1 MAHLVTLIPGD
12 GIGPEVSEAT
22 RRVLDATGVPIEWVV
37 EEAGAEVLARE
48 GTTLPERVLD
58 RIRDSRVAIKG
69 PITTPVGSGF
79 RSVNVELR
87 QTLDLFAAVRPSR
100 SLAGLPTRHPDVD
113 LVVIRENT
121 EDLYQGIEFEKGTPE
136 ALELRE
142 ELRRLSGRELRE
154 DSGFTVKPI
163 SVTGARRIVRFALEY
178 VRAHGRRKVTLGH
191 KANIMRFSDGLF
203 LSIGQIEAEGHPE
216 VWFEEMEIDQLSM
229 RLVREPSAFDVLLL
243 PNLYGDII
251 SDLCAG
257 LVGGLGLAAGANLG
271 WEYAVFEPVHGSAPD
286 IAGKGVA
293 NPIAMILSGAMLLRH
308 LQEPA
313 AAEAVERAVDRVLER
328 GDVRTPDLGGTSSTD
343 EVAAAIDRGALGV
356 SGKVVR
362 RRTDVLVALAG
373 LALFVPCAIIASD
386 GTVGPVELAVF
397 HAINGLPEALSP
409 VMQWVQW
416 LGVLAVGPIV
426 ALGAALFRRWRL
438 AIACLLVT
446 VEKLVFERIVWQL
459 VERSRPG
466 KTIADAIVR
475 GDTPMTGASFVSGHV
490 ILVTG
495 LAWVLTPY
503 LRGAWRAL
511 PWVVVGLVAF
521 ARVYLG
527 AHAPLDVLG
536 GFALGLVAGGIAN
549 VIVGLE
555 PRTAGVAD
563 HAGARYG

>member
-12 GIGPEVSEAT
+12 GIGPEVSDAT

-37 EEAGAEVLARE
+37 EEAGADVLARE

-87 QTLDLFAAVRPSR
+87 QALDLFAAVRPSR
-100 SLAGLPTRHPDVD
+100 SLPGLPTRHPDVD

-121 EDLYQGIEFEKGTPE
+121 EDLYRGIEFERGTPE

-142 ELRRLSGRELRE
+142 MLPRLSGRELRE

-163 SVTGARRIVRFALEY
+163 SVTGARRIVRFALEF
-178 VRAHGRRKVTLGH
+178 VAAHGRRKVTLGH

-229 RLVREPSAFDVLLL
+229 RLVREPAEFDVLLL

-286 IAGKGVA
+286 IAGRGVA

-308 LQEPA
+308 LHEA
-313 AAEAVERAVDRVLER
+313 AAANAVERAVDRVLER
-328 GDVRTPDLGGTSSTD
+328 GDARTPDLGGTSSTD
-343 EVAAAIDRGALGV
+343 EVAAAIE
-356 SGKVVR
+356 
-362 RRTDVLVALAG
+362 RT
-373 LALFVPCAIIASD
+373 
-386 GTVGPVELAVF
+386 
-397 HAINGLPEALSP
+397 
-409 VMQWVQW
+409 
-416 LGVLAVGPIV
+416 
-426 ALGAALFRRWRL
+426 
-438 AIACLLVT
+438 
-446 VEKLVFERIVWQL
+446 
-459 VERSRPG
+459 
-466 KTIADAIVR
+466 
-475 GDTPMTGASFVSGHV
+475 
-490 ILVTG
+490 
-495 LAWVLTPY
+495 
-503 LRGAWRAL
+503 LRG
-511 PWVVVGLVAF
+511 
-521 ARVYLG
+521 
-527 AHAPLDVLG
+527 
-536 GFALGLVAGGIAN
+536 
-549 VIVGLE
+549 
-555 PRTAGVAD
+555 
-563 HAGARYG
+563 

>member
-37 EEAGAEVLARE
+37 EEAGADVLARE
-48 GTTLPERVLD
+48 GTTLPGRVLD

-87 QTLDLFAAVRPSR
+87 QALDLFAAVRPSR

-121 EDLYQGIEFEKGTPE
+121 EDLYQGIEFERGTPE

-142 ELRRLSGRELRE
+142 ELLRLSGRELRE

-178 VRAHGRRKVTLGH
+178 VGAHGRRKVTLGH

-229 RLVREPSAFDVLLL
+229 RLVREPAAFDVLLL
-243 PNLYGDII
+243 PNLYGDIV

-286 IAGKGVA
+286 IAGRGVA

-308 LQEPA
+308 LHEA
-313 AAEAVERAVDRVLER
+313 AAATAVERAVDRVLER
-328 GDVRTPDLGGTSSTD
+328 GDARTPDLGGASSTD
-343 EVAAAIDRGALGV
+343 EVAAAIEE
-356 SGKVVR
+356 
-362 RRTDVLVALAG
+362 T
-373 LALFVPCAIIASD
+373 
-386 GTVGPVELAVF
+386 
-397 HAINGLPEALSP
+397 
-409 VMQWVQW
+409 
-416 LGVLAVGPIV
+416 
-426 ALGAALFRRWRL
+426 
-438 AIACLLVT
+438 
-446 VEKLVFERIVWQL
+446 
-459 VERSRPG
+459 
-466 KTIADAIVR
+466 
-475 GDTPMTGASFVSGHV
+475 
-490 ILVTG
+490 
-495 LAWVLTPY
+495 
-503 LRGAWRAL
+503 LRG
-511 PWVVVGLVAF
+511 
-521 ARVYLG
+521 
-527 AHAPLDVLG
+527 
-536 GFALGLVAGGIAN
+536 
-549 VIVGLE
+549 
-555 PRTAGVAD
+555 
-563 HAGARYG
+563 